1 MPAADTLFA
10 SYQGPWG
17 IAVAGILG
25 ALLGSFLNVCVYRL
39 PRNESIVTPRSR
51 CPRCGKG
58 IAWYDNVPVFSWLV
72 LRARCRHC
80 RAPISVQYPLV
91 ELAVAVIWAG
101 SVAWQGVS
109 LDALI
114 AAVFATLLLGIALTD
129 AQFYIIP
136 DALSLGGMAVGLIF
150 ALLPGGVAWWI
161 GFVGAALGY
170 GLLWTVRWLGDL
182 ALRRGL
188 IGGEELDSV
197 LDEGEKPTSM
207 GEGDLRMMA
216 MVGAFLG
223 PAGVLLTVFLGA
235 LAGSLVFLPLRLLG
249 KRIAIPFGVFLAV
262 GALLAFVFGDGL
274 IAWYLRVAYGG

>member
-1 MPAADTLFA
+1 MPAADTLFTPF
-10 SYQGPWG
+10 QGPWG

-51 CPRCGKG
+51 CPRCGKP

-101 SVAWQGVS
+101 SIAWQGVS
-109 LDALI
+109 LDGLI

-129 AQFYIIP
+129 AQSYLIP
-136 DALSLGGMAVGLIF
+136 DALSLGGMAVGLVF
-150 ALLPGGVAWWI
+150 ALLPGGMAWWI
-161 GFVGAALGY
+161 GVVGAALGY

>member
-1 MPAADTLFA
+1 MPAADTLFTPF
-10 SYQGPWG
+10 QGPWG

-51 CPRCGKG
+51 CPRCGKP
-58 IAWYDNVPVFSWLV
+58 IAWYDNVPVLSWLV

-109 LDALI
+109 LGALI
-114 AAVFATLLLGIALTD
+114 GAVFATLLLGIALTD
-129 AQFYIIP
+129 AQFYLIP

-249 KRIAIPFGVFLAV
+249 KRIAIPFGVFLAI